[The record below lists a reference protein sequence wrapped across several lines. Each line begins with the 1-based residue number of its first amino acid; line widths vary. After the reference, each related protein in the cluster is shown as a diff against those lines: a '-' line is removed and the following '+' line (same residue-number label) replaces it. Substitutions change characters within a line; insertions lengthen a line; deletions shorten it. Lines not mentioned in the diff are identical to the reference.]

1 MAGLMLGT
9 DEFID
14 VSDEA
19 AEFGLRNTV
28 FAEWSMGPA
37 QLVLVAHTTKPEE
50 VLDRVGR
57 AM

>member
-1 MAGLMLGT
+1 MLGT